1 MAARQASDGGGK
13 AFRHVSEALRSRL
26 VDGTY
31 QLGAELPTQGEL
43 AKEFS
48 VSRDTVQ
55 RVMRELGNE
64 GWIESRQG
72 SRARVVKVLQRV
84 QSTTARATRSRQVM
98 MLGPLISEA
107 FEQPE
112 VSLDVFTLT
121 SESLDTHIRLQA
133 ERIRARAIAP
143 GSIKVRLLLPDPELD
158 LPYPVVRQDPS
169 DHRLRERLHGITE
182 RHTESLSAALRDLQ
196 ADKFVPH
203 VDVQIKHVRLVPT
216 FKLYIINQAE
226 VLHGLYEVI
235 GRNIILDTGEE
246 IDALDVLG
254 LGATLTHHVEDTDPD
269 SPGSVFVQKM
279 RAWFDSVWDVLAG

>member
-1 MAARQASDGGGK
+1 MTARQVHDGGGR
-13 AFRHVSEALRSRL
+13 AFRHVSEALRARM

-31 QLGAELPTQGEL
+31 QLGTSLPSQGEL

-64 GWIESRQG
+64 GWIASRQG
-72 SRARVVKVLQRV
+72 SPARVVKVQRV
-84 QSTTARATRSRQVM
+84 QSTTAKATRSRQVM
-98 MLGPLISEA
+98 VLGPLISEA
-107 FEQPE
+107 FEQPD

-133 ERIRARAIAP
+133 ERIRVGAIAP
-143 GSIKVRLLLPDPELD
+143 RSIAVRMLLPDPQLV
-158 LPYPVVRQDPS
+158 LPYPVIRQDRN
-169 DHRLRERLHGITE
+169 DRRLLERLHGITE

-196 ADKFVPH
+196 AERFVPS
-203 VDVQIKHVRLVPT
+203 VDVQIRHVPLTPT
-216 FKLYIINQAE
+216 FKLYVINQAE

-235 GRNIILDTGEE
+235 ERPIILNTGEE

-254 LGATLTHHVEDTDPD
+254 MGATLTHHVEDADPD
-269 SPGSVFVQKM
+269 SPGSVYVQKM
-279 RAWFDSVWDVLAG
+279 RTWFESVWNLLAC